1 MARCPDCNGS
11 GSPYNNNRLGS
22 GRVPGAKC
30 RGCSGTGKVPG
41 TTRRVSNPCTNCSGT
56 GRTMR
61 LGGPNSSGSCSQCNG
76 SGKNPPA
83 PKPARTT
90 SKTTSSLVTELQ
102 KLVDLYSA
110 GALSAEEFRKAKAKL
125 LGS

>member
-1 MARCPDCNGS
+1 MARCPDCDGT
-11 GSPYNNNRLGS
+11 GDPYHNRLGS
-22 GRVPGAKC
+22 GQVAGAKC
-30 RGCSGTGKVPG
+30 GGCGGSGKVPG
-41 TTRRVSNPCTNCSGT
+41 TTRRVSNPCANCSGT

-61 LGGPNSSGSCSQCNG
+61 LGGPNSFGSCYICNG
-76 SGKNPPA
+76 TGKNPPA

-90 SKTTSSLVTELQ
+90 SRTTSSLATELQ
-102 KLVDLYSA
+102 KLADLYSV

>member
-11 GSPYNNNRLGS
+11 GSPYDNSRLGS
-22 GRVPGAKC
+22 GRIAGAKC
-30 RGCSGTGKVPG
+30 RGCGGTGKVPG

-61 LGGPNSSGSCSQCNG
+61 LGGPNSSGSCYICNG
-76 SGKNPPA
+76 TGKNPPA

-90 SKTTSSLVTELQ
+90 TNTTSSLAAELQ
-102 KLVDLYSA
+102 KLALLHTV
-110 GALSAEEFRKAKAKL
+110 GALTAEEFRKAKAKL